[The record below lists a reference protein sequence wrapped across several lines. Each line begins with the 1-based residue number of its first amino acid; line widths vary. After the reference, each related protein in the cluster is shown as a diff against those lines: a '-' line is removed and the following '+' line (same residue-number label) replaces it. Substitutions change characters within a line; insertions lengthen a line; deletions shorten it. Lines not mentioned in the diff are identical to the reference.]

1 MDVFGVFI
9 VCQGEFHPKLAANL
23 TLAYVNANVAVG
35 SLEVLDTANLLTLRL
50 GYGYVLCRFVQSKPH
65 RKSSSIYLNGTKV
78 SKASKPH
85 HYDYCQLL

>member
-50 GYGYVLCRFVQSKPH
+50 GYVLCRFVQSKP
-65 RKSSSIYLNGTKV
+65 RSKSSSRYLNGTKF
-78 SKASKPH
+78 SKASKSH
-85 HYDYCQLL
+85 HYYYCQLL

>member
-50 GYGYVLCRFVQSKPH
+50 GYVVCRFVQSKPH
-65 RKSSSIYLNGTKV
+65 CKSSWPPSPITPVTVTLRTCKIYMKI
-78 SKASKPH
+78 
-85 HYDYCQLL
+85 

>member
-1 MDVFGVFI
+1 MFGVFI

-50 GYGYVLCRFVQSKPH
+50 GYVLCRFVQSKPH
-65 RKSSSIYLNGTKV
+65 GKSSSI
-78 SKASKPH
+78 
-85 HYDYCQLL
+85 